1 MTNDN
6 LKSALAQEKILNEAR
21 DAIRRLERS
30 LVGKSGSEAIH
41 LDTILGIATHVLGT
55 ISLSSFM
62 KIAEDNP
69 S

>member
-6 LKSALAQEKILNEAR
+6 IKSALDQEKILNEAR

-30 LVGKSGSEAIH
+30 LVSKTGAESIH
-41 LDTILGIATHVLGT
+41 LDTILGIALHTLGT

-62 KIAEDNP
+62 KIAEDNQ
-69 S
+69 

>member
-6 LKSALAQEKILNEAR
+6 LKSALDHEKILNEAR

-30 LVGKSGSEAIH
+30 LVGKSGAEAIH
-41 LDTILGIATHVLGT
+41 LDTILGIALHTLGT

-62 KIAEDNP
+62 QIAEDNA
-69 S
+69 